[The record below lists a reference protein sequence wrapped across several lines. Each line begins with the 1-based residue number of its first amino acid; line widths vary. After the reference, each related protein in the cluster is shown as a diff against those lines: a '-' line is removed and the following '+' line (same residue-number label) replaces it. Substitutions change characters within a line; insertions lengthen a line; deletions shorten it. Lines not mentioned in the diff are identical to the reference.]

1 MNALKSLKWTQC
13 YRVCFE
19 LLRSGTFYSFSQ
31 RMTARS
37 LFSFLLLITVPLIT
51 AVWVRERGREIAWDI
66 VFVWRQKNAVWLIAF
81 GCLWCNVSAGRLSAQ
96 SWGAQYM
103 QTHNLSLSLSFPAT
117 VSACLSLLVSVFIE
131 RAAFSLRHRGRS
143 RNDLLSTVCWH
154 LSPISTHTWLRFPNC
169 TLSLCSK
176 SMYFTSEVLLSAWLG
191 LMLNYFKKIAYVHYH
206 LKVWA
211 RIISYAQQVCF
222 NFYICFLKKVKV

>member
-31 RMTARS
+31 RMTAWS

-103 QTHNLSLSLSFPAT
+103 QTHNLSLSLFPCYCL
-117 VSACLSLLVSVFIE
+117 CLSVSPGLCLHRESSI
-131 RAAFSLRHRGRS
+131 FSPTQRQKEKWLALYCMLTPFSNLNTHMAQ
-143 RNDLLSTVCWH
+143 
-154 LSPISTHTWLRFPNC
+154 ISKLHTLI
-169 TLSLCSK
+169 
-176 SMYFTSEVLLSAWLG
+176 
-191 LMLNYFKKIAYVHYH
+191 ML
-206 LKVWA
+206 
-211 RIISYAQQVCF
+211 
-222 NFYICFLKKVKV
+222 